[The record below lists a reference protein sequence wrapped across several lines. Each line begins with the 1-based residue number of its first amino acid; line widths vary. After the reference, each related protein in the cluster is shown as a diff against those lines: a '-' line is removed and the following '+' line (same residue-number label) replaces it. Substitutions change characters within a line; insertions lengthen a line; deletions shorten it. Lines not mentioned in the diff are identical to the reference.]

1 MTVEETVQSIDIM
14 PTLLELSGLS
24 APAGMLGQ
32 SLVPLMTSGQSGSS
46 NGAAGWSSRPAI
58 TEKNLTSDAVAGPPP
73 RDIEATAIIYEG
85 WKLIVSTKKDS
96 DDPPRFEL
104 FRQSDDPLD
113 QENLADQHP
122 KVVEKLKGMLE
133 EWREVALAG
142 QLPEEDSTTGM
153 SQEELQRLKSLG
165 YIQ

>member
-1 MTVEETVQSIDIM
+1 M
-14 PTLLELSGLS
+14 PDFRWERILS
-24 APAGMLGQ
+24 ARGNAG
-32 SLVPLMTSGQSGSS
+32 PESGTTDDLSPVGIFQWE
-46 NGAAGWSSRPAI
+46 AAGWSSRPAI
-58 TEKNLTSDAVAGPPP
+58 TEKNLTSDAVGAPPP
-73 RDIEATAIIYEG
+73 RDIESTAIIYEG
-85 WKLIVSTKKDS
+85 WKLIVSTRKDS
-96 DDPPRFEL
+96 DDPPQFEL

-122 KVVEKLKGMLE
+122 EVVERLEGMLE

-142 QLPEEDSTTGM
+142 QLPEGDSTIGM